1 MLKINLRISIVV
13 LSLCLLFSACENPP
27 ATGNNQS
34 NANNQTNGNSTANSG
49 AAQPARVKQESFGK
63 TADGRE
69 AKVFTLTNSK
79 GGEVRLTDYGATVV
93 SLKMPDRSGK
103 SDDIVLGMSSID
115 GYTNEAYQK
124 ANPYLGAIA
133 GRYANRIAKA
143 KFTLGGTEYKLA
155 ANNGANNLHGG
166 KVGFDKVFW
175 SGREVPAENGS
186 AVEFTYLSK
195 DGEEGFPGN
204 LTARVL
210 YTLTDNNELK
220 IDYTA
225 TTDKETVVNL
235 THHSYFNLA
244 GAGSGDILNHR
255 LQIFAD
261 KFTPIDKESIPT
273 GESKPVEGTPFDFRQ
288 AKAIGKD
295 IESTD
300 EQIKNGKGFDHNFV
314 VNGENGKLRPAAI
327 VTEEGSGR
335 VMEVTTTEPG
345 IQLYTGNY
353 LDGSLKGTTG
363 ASFNLRT
370 GFCLETQHY
379 PDSPNRPDFPSTV
392 LKPGETYRTST
403 VYKFSTVAPPK

>member
-1 MLKINLRISIVV
+1 MLKINFKVSIVV
-13 LSLCLLFSACENPP
+13 FFFCLWL
-27 ATGNNQS
+27 TGC
-34 NANNQTNGNSTANSG
+34 QTQAPKPANSQ
-49 AAQPARVKQESFGK
+49 ANSNMTENKETPKTARVKQESFGK

-69 AKVFTLTNSK
+69 AKVFTLTSAK
-79 GGEVRLTDYGATVV
+79 GGEARLTDYGATLV

-103 SDDIVLGMSSID
+103 SDEIVLGFDSIE

-143 KFTLGGTEYKLA
+143 KFKLGETEYKLA
-155 ANNGANNLHGG
+155 ANNGANSLHGG

-175 SGREVPAENGS
+175 TGREVPAENGA

-204 LTARVL
+204 LTSKVI

-225 TTDKETVVNL
+225 TTDKETIVNL

-244 GAGSGDILNHR
+244 GTGSGDILKHK
-255 LQIFAD
+255 LQILAD
-261 KFTPIDKESIPT
+261 KFTPIDKDSIPLA
-273 GESKPVEGTPFDFRQ
+273 GLKAVEGTPFDFRQ
-288 AKAIGKD
+288 AKEIGKD
-295 IESTD
+295 IEAND
-300 EQIKNGKGFDHNFV
+300 EQIKNGKGYDHNFV
-314 VNGENGKLRPAAI
+314 LNGEAGKMRPAAT

-335 VMEVTTTEPG
+335 VMEVMTTEPG
-345 IQLYTGNY
+345 IQLYTGNF
-353 LDGSLKGTTG
+353 LDGSLKNKNG
-363 ASFNLRT
+363 ATFNQRT

-392 LKPGETYRTST
+392 LKPGDTYRTST
-403 VYKFSTVAPPK
+403 VYKFSTLPAAK

>member
-1 MLKINLRISIVV
+1 M
-13 LSLCLLFSACENPP
+13 E
-27 ATGNNQS
+27 NNQS
-34 NANNQTNGNSTANSG
+34 NGNITENKEAPKSSK
-49 AAQPARVKQESFGK
+49 VKQESFGK

-69 AKVFTLTNSK
+69 AKIFTLTNSK
-79 GGEVRLTDYGATVV
+79 GGEARITDYGATVV
-93 SLKMPDRSGK
+93 SLKMPDREGK
-103 SDDIVLGMSSID
+103 SDDIVLGMNSVE
-115 GYTNEAYQK
+115 GYTNNTYMK
-124 ANPYLGAIA
+124 ANPYFGAIA

-166 KVGFDKVFW
+166 KIGFDKVFW
-175 SGREVPAENGS
+175 TAREIGAENGS

-204 LTARVL
+204 LTAKVV

-244 GAGSGDILNHR
+244 GSGSGDILKHR

-261 KFTPIDKESIPT
+261 RFTPIDTESIPT
-273 GESKPVEGTPFDFRQ
+273 GELQAVDGTPFDFRQ
-288 AKAIGKD
+288 SKPIGKD
-295 IESTD
+295 IEAANA
-300 EQIKNGKGFDHNFV
+300 QLKNGKGYDHNFV
-314 VNGENGKLRPAAI
+314 LNGDAGKMRPAAI
-327 VTEEGSGR
+327 VEEFGSGR

-345 IQLYTGNY
+345 IQLYTGNF
-353 LDGSLKGTTG
+353 LDGSLKGKNG
-363 ASFNLRT
+363 ASYGLRN

-379 PDSPNRPDFPSTV
+379 PDSPNRPEFPSTV
-392 LKPGETYRTST
+392 LKPGETYRSST
-403 VYKFSTVAPPK
+403 VYKFSTAAPKQ